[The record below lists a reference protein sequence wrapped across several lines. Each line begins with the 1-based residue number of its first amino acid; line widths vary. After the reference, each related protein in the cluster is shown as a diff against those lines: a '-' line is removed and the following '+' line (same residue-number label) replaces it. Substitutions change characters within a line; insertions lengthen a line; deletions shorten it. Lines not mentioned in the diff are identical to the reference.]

1 MAPTQPARSKLH
13 PYTLGPLTHDTPLD
27 VRAGVVAP
35 AVCYV
40 ITDGAPWDGKY
51 KKADYFMGWYGG

>member
-1 MAPTQPARSKLH
+1 
-13 PYTLGPLTHDTPLD
+13 